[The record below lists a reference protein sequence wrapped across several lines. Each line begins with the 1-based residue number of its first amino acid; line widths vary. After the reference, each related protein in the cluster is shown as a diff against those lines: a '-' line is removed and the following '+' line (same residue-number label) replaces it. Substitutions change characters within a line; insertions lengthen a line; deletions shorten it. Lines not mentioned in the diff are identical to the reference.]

1 MILKAAWVVPVTS
14 PPIRS
19 GFVEI
24 AGDRIVEVGAA
35 STRSSTA
42 EDFID
47 LGDTVL
53 TPGLVNPHAHL
64 ELTSYAGALEP
75 APFWQWVQQ
84 LITLRAQPGQLER
97 EGAAVAEGA
106 WQSLRAGVTC
116 VGDISRRN
124 LAWSVLKSL
133 PIRKVC
139 FVELLTLA
147 DHPPRNPDELRTG
160 VRAVAE
166 DRLLTVGVTPH
177 APYSVPADQIRATI
191 ALAAE
196 IRRPWT
202 IHLAETPEEVAFL
215 RGGKGALAPM
225 IERLLEQ
232 CGVTSPSCSP
242 VGLLVDCARGLQRGS
257 VAHANYVT
265 EDEFGQL
272 AETGHSVIYCPR
284 SHRFFGHPPH
294 PFVRM
299 RAAGVPVT
307 FGTDSLASN
316 DSLAMLDELKHV
328 LSHVPDA
335 PAPDELLRM
344 ATLAAARALDLGR
357 KIGSLEPG
365 KQADLAAFPCA
376 PETADPVRSLIEAAP
391 PAQAV
396 WVAGQRVL

>member
-1 MILKAAWVVPVTS
+1 VILKAAWVVPVTS

-19 GFVEI
+19 GFVRI
-24 AGDRIVEVGAA
+24 SGDRIVGVGAA
-35 STRSSTA
+35 AALASTV
-42 EDFID
+42 DDLVD
-47 LGDTVL
+47 LGDVIL

-64 ELTSYAGALEP
+64 ELTCYAGALEP
-75 APFWQWVQQ
+75 APFWQWIQQ
-84 LITLRAQPGQLER
+84 LIALRAQPGQLER

-124 LAWSVLKSL
+124 LAWPVLKSL

-147 DHPPRNPDELRTG
+147 DHPPRNPDELRAG
-160 VRAVAE
+160 VQAVIE
-166 DRLLTVGVTPH
+166 DELLTVGVTPH

-191 ALAAE
+191 ALATE

-215 RGGKGALAPM
+215 RGEKGAFAPM

-232 CGVTSPSCSP
+232 CGVTSPLCSP
-242 VGLLVDCARGLQRGS
+242 IDLLADCGRGLRRGS
-257 VAHANYVT
+257 LAHANYVT
-265 EDEFGQL
+265 EDEFGRL

-284 SHRFFGHPPH
+284 SHRFFGHVPH

-299 RAAGVPVT
+299 HAAGVPVT

-316 DSLAMLDELKHV
+316 ESLAMLDELKHV
-328 LSHVPDA
+328 LLHVPDS
-335 PAPDELLRM
+335 PAPGELLCM
-344 ATLAAARALDLGR
+344 TTLAAARALDLDR
-357 KIGSLEPG
+357 EIGSLEPG
-365 KQADLAAFPCA
+365 KQADLATFPCA
-376 PETADPVRSLIEAAP
+376 PEATDPVRSLIETSP

-396 WVAGQRVL
+396 WVAGQRVI